1 MQEDII
7 NYFLSRKRKYGQQY
21 GLEHISFLLS
31 YFGNIHQSLRVIH
44 ISGTNGKGSVVSFL
58 SSIISKSGVK
68 VGSFSSPF
76 YRTISDMYKINC
88 RELPLPKFY
97 KYFNEVR
104 QAVEV
109 IEKSNDIY
117 FTEFEIEVALA
128 FFIFHRERCEIVVM
142 ETGCG
147 GLLDATNIITKPLI
161 SVLTSIDYDHI
172 DLLGHTLEEIAYH
185 KCGIIK
191 QGCDAITLSTNDIV
205 VISKIKEECAKKHA
219 HIHIANI
226 DEITR
231 VKYSSHSQYFIYGKQ
246 KYAMKMLGKYQIDN
260 AFLAVKVCEILTS
273 RGILDISKKNIKK
286 GLLSAYNEG
295 RFEIIHH
302 GITFI
307 LDGAHNVGAAIKLKQ
322 SLKTFY
328 RSRKYIFVFGMFR
341 DKQAEEFIKILLGD
355 AFKIFLTPLPDT
367 CRSLTTAEL
376 FKIVFKFNERVYEC
390 ADVDEAI
397 RRARDSAIR
406 GAIVI
411 VCGSIS
417 FLHLAHKAIKSIKC
431 LCGDAAH

>member
-31 YFGNIHQSLRVIH
+31 YFGNIHQFLRVIH

-76 YRTISDMYKINC
+76 YSTISDMYKINC
-88 RELPLPKFY
+88 REMHLPKFY

-104 QAVEV
+104 RAVDN
-109 IEKSNDIY
+109 IEKSNNIY

-128 FFIFHRERCEIVVM
+128 FFIFNKEKCGVVVM

-172 DLLGHTLEEIAYH
+172 SLLGPTLEEIAYH

-191 QGCDAITLSTNDIV
+191 QGCDTITLSTNDTV
-205 VISKIKEECAKKHA
+205 VLGKIKEECAKKHA

-231 VKYSSHSQYFIYGKQ
+231 VKYSSHSQFFIYGKQ
-246 KYAMKMLGKYQIDN
+246 KYAMKMLGVHQIEN
-260 AFLAVKVCEILTS
+260 AFLAVEVCEILTN

-307 LDGAHNVGAAIKLKQ
+307 LDGAHNVGAAVKLKQ

-341 DKQAEEFIKILLGD
+341 DKQAEEFIKILLVD

-376 FKIVFKFNERVYEC
+376 FNIVFKFNERVYEC

-397 RRARDSAIR
+397 RRARDSATR

-417 FLHLAHKAIKSIKC
+417 FLSLAHKAIKSINC
-431 LCGDAAH
+431 LCSTAAP

>member
-31 YFGNIHQSLRVIH
+31 YFGNMHQSLRVIH

-76 YRTISDMYKINC
+76 YRIISDMYKINC
-88 RELPLPKFY
+88 REMSLPKFY
-97 KYFNEVR
+97 KYFCEVR
-104 QAVEV
+104 RTVDN
-109 IEKSNDIY
+109 IENSNDIY

-128 FFIFHRERCEIVVM
+128 FFIFHKEKCGIVVM

-172 DLLGHTLEEIAYH
+172 ELLGTTLEEIAYH
-185 KCGIIK
+185 KSGIIK
-191 QGCDAITLSTNDIV
+191 QRCDAITISTNDTV
-205 VISKIKEECAKKHA
+205 VLGKIKEECAKKHA

-231 VKYSSHSQYFIYGKQ
+231 VKYSSHSQYFVYGKQ
-246 KYAMKMLGKYQIDN
+246 KYTTKMLGKYQIEN
-260 AFLAVKVCEILTS
+260 AFLAVKVCEVLTS
-273 RGILDISKKNIKK
+273 RGVLDIHIKNIKK
-286 GLLSAYNEG
+286 GLLSAYNDG

-307 LDGAHNVGAAIKLKQ
+307 LDGAHNVSAAVKLKQ
-322 SLKTFY
+322 SLKIFY

-355 AFKIFLTPLPDT
+355 AFKIFLTPLPDKS
-367 CRSLTTAEL
+367 RSFTTAEL
-376 FKIVFKFNERVYEC
+376 FNIVFKFNKRVYEC
-390 ADVDEAI
+390 ADVEDAI
-397 RRARDSAIR
+397 RRARDSAIS

-417 FLHLAHKAIKSIKC
+417 FLSLAHKEIKKINSLPATGKE
-431 LCGDAAH
+431 

>member
-44 ISGTNGKGSVVSFL
+44 ISGTNGKGSVLSFL

-88 RELPLPKFY
+88 REMHLPKFY

-104 QAVEV
+104 RTVEV

-128 FFIFHRERCEIVVM
+128 FFIFHRERCGVVVM

-172 DLLGHTLEEIAYH
+172 SLLGPTLEAIAYH

-191 QGCDAITLSTNDIV
+191 QESEAITLSTNDTV
-205 VISKIKEECAKKHA
+205 VLGKIKEECAKKHA

-231 VKYSSHSQYFIYGKQ
+231 VKYSSHSQYFLYGKQ
-246 KYAMKMLGKYQIDN
+246 KYAMKMLGVHQIDN
-260 AFLAVKVCEILTS
+260 AFLAVKVCEILTN
-273 RGILDISKKNIKK
+273 RGILDINKKNIKK
-286 GLLSAYNEG
+286 GLLSAHNEG

-307 LDGAHNVGAAIKLKQ
+307 LDGAHNVSAAIKLKQ

-355 AFKIFLTPLPDT
+355 AFKIFLTPLQDKS
-367 CRSLTTAEL
+367 RSFTTTEL
-376 FKIVFKFNERVYEC
+376 FNIVFNFNESVYEC

-417 FLHLAHKAIKSIKC
+417 FLSLAHKAIKMINS
-431 LCGDAAH
+431 LCVDAAP

>member
-31 YFGNIHQSLRVIH
+31 YLGNIHQYLRVIH

-58 SSIISKSGVK
+58 SSIISKSGFR

-76 YRTISDMYKINC
+76 YSTISGMYKINC
-88 RELPLPKFY
+88 REMSLPKFY
-97 KYFNEVR
+97 KYFCEVR

-128 FFIFHRERCEIVVM
+128 FFIFHRERCGVVVM

-172 DLLGHTLEEIAYH
+172 ELLGHTLEEIAYH

-191 QGCDAITLSTNDIV
+191 QGCDAITLSANDTV
-205 VISKIKEECAKKHA
+205 VLSKIKEECAKKHA

-246 KYAMKMLGKYQIDN
+246 KYTMKMLGVHQIDN
-260 AFLAVKVCEILTS
+260 AFLAVKVCEVLTS
-273 RGILDISKKNIKK
+273 RRLLDIHIKSIKK
-286 GLLSAYNEG
+286 GLLFAYNEG

-302 GITFI
+302 GIAFI
-307 LDGAHNVGAAIKLKQ
+307 LDGAHNVSAAVKLKQ

-355 AFKIFLTPLPDT
+355 AFKIFLTSLPDKS
-367 CRSLTTAEL
+367 RSFTTAEL
-376 FKIVFKFNERVYEC
+376 FNIVFKFNENVYEC

-417 FLHLAHKAIKSIKC
+417 FLSLAHKAIKSINSSPAT
-431 LCGDAAH
+431 G

>member
-31 YFGNIHQSLRVIH
+31 YFGNVHQSLRVIH

-58 SSIISKSGVK
+58 SSIISKSGIK

-88 RELPLPKFY
+88 REMYLPKFY

-104 QAVEV
+104 RTVDNVER
-109 IEKSNDIY
+109 SNDIY
-117 FTEFEIEVALA
+117 FTEFEIEVSLA
-128 FFIFHRERCEIVVM
+128 FFIFHKEKCGVVVM

-147 GLLDATNIITKPLI
+147 GLLDATNIIAKPLI

-172 DLLGHTLEEIAYH
+172 ELLGPTLEEIAYH

-191 QGCDAITLSTNDIV
+191 QGCAAITLSTNDTV
-205 VISKIKEECAKKHA
+205 VLSKIKDECAKKHA
-219 HIHIANI
+219 RLHIANI
-226 DEITR
+226 YEITR
-231 VKYSSHSQYFIYGKQ
+231 VKYSSHSQFFIYGKQ
-246 KYAMKMLGKYQIDN
+246 KYTMKMLGVHQIEN
-260 AFLAVKVCEILTS
+260 AFLAVKVCEVLKS
-273 RGILDISKKNIKK
+273 RGLLDINIKNIKK
-286 GLLSAYNEG
+286 GLLSAHNEG

-307 LDGAHNVGAAIKLKQ
+307 LDGAHNVGAAIKLKH

-328 RSRKYIFVFGMFR
+328 RSRQYIFVFGMFR
-341 DKQAEEFIKILLGD
+341 DKQAEEFIKILLVD
-355 AFKIFLTPLPDT
+355 ASKIFLTPLPDT

-417 FLHLAHKAIKSIKC
+417 FLHLAHKAIRSINC
-431 LCGDAAH
+431 LCVDAAS

>member
-1 MQEDII
+1 MQEEMI
-7 NYFLSRKRKYGQQY
+7 NYFLQRKSKYGQQY

-31 YFGNIHQSLRVIH
+31 YFDNVHQSLRIIH
-44 ISGTNGKGSVVSFL
+44 ISGTNGKGSVLSFL
-58 SSIISKSGVK
+58 SSIIRSAGVK

-88 RELPLPKFY
+88 REMSLARFY
-97 KYFNEVR
+97 KYFCEVR

-128 FFIFHRERCEIVVM
+128 FFVFHRERCGIVVL

-147 GLLDATNIITKPLI
+147 GLLDATNIITTPLI

-172 DLLGHTLEEIAYH
+172 SLLGPTLEEIAYH

-191 QGCDAITLSTNDIV
+191 QGCDAVTISTNDTV
-205 VISKIKEECAKKHA
+205 VLGKIKEECERKRAPL
-219 HIHIANI
+219 HIANI

-273 RGILDISKKNIKK
+273 RGILDISKKNIKR

-307 LDGAHNVGAAIKLKQ
+307 LDGAHNVNAAVKLKQ
-322 SLKTFY
+322 SLETFY

-355 AFKIFLTPLPDT
+355 AFKIFLTPLPDKS
-367 CRSLTTAEL
+367 RSFTTTEL
-376 FKIVFKFNERVYEC
+376 FKIVFNFNESVYEC
-390 ADVDEAI
+390 KDVEEAI
-397 RRARDSAIR
+397 RRARESAIR

-417 FLHLAHKAIKSIKC
+417 FLHLAHKAIKMINPSP
-431 LCGDAAH
+431 AT